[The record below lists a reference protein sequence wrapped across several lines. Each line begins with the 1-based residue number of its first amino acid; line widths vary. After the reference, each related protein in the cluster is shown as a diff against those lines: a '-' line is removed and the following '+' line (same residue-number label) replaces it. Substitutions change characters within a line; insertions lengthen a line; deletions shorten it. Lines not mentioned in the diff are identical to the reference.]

1 MAGGRNR
8 ALELLRSEAIRSR
21 AGTRLMAKSD
31 IDLISLRSEPEFQ
44 AWITEQ
50 EELPG
55 PVTLASK
62 AKSAATLDG

>member
-1 MAGGRNR
+1 
-8 ALELLRSEAIRSR
+8 
-21 AGTRLMAKSD
+21 MAKSD